1 MAARDWSQA
10 EAAHQPGTVPVV
22 GLAHRPGHQETD
34 QERSQRGHEDRQ
46 PAALAA
52 VQAEGSEGCRVAA
65 VCPAACYV
73 VTGHFLTRH
82 WIDLSPF
89 RRP

>member
-1 MAARDWSQA
+1 
-10 EAAHQPGTVPVV
+10 
-22 GLAHRPGHQETD
+22 
-34 QERSQRGHEDRQ
+34 
-46 PAALAA
+46 

>member
-1 MAARDWSQA
+1 MPAITS
-10 EAAHQPGTVPVV
+10 HNGTE
-22 GLAHRPGHQETD
+22 RP
-34 QERSQRGHEDRQ
+34 QRGREDRQ

-52 VQAEGSEGCRVAA
+52 VRAEGGEGCRVAA
-65 VCPAACYV
+65 LGLDACYV

-82 WIDLSPF
+82 WIDLSAF